1 VVVVIAD
8 RVLAGEVT
16 VRLFDR
22 GAEPAW
28 REGGGPYRQWERYEA
43 ELEGYPAVRELGV
56 TPWEAVH
63 RLVSM
68 HRGLL
73 ERRWSTWV

>member
-1 VVVVIAD
+1 VLVVMD
-8 RVLAGEVT
+8 ERVLAGEVT
-16 VRLFDR
+16 VLVFDR

-28 REGGGPYRQWERYEA
+28 REGGGRYRRWQRYEA
-43 ELEGYPAVRELGV
+43 ELEGFAAVRELGV

-63 RLVSM
+63 RLVLL

-73 ERRWSTWV
+73 ERRWSACM